1 MKRYKPLK
9 ETGVEGKALPKKVG
23 IKWKQRGSLCSPFVF
38 LWKIKRCKKCSKAKS
53 CFMLGEINFFLHK
66 RG

>member
-38 LWKIKRCKKCSKAKS
+38 LWKINAVKNVVKPKVVS
-53 CFMLGEINFFLHK
+53 CLV
-66 RG
+66 R